1 MCCFQ
6 TYPSIF
12 FPLHSSSGTGTRLF
26 KGRGEP
32 TPGVPSAWQLLLF
45 LLIAEG
51 ETCGNSNGCSRER
64 ERERES
70 RINGRGRDRR
80 SRADGHC
87 MWRKRGVVIFS
98 EIVILLMGVGVG
110 GLVRTIPSSTYFF
123 FYWRE
128 RKRVFFFR
136 PNPSQR
142 TQDCHGWENSG
153 TNEALDLFQSRGNR
167 S

>member
-1 MCCFQ
+1 VLLSKLSL
-6 TYPSIF
+6 YF
-12 FPLHSSSGTGTRLF
+12 FSPLHSSSGTGTRLF

-51 ETCGNSNGCSRER
+51 ETCGNSNGCN
-64 ERERES
+64 RERES
-70 RINGRGRDRR
+70 RINGGGRNRR

-87 MWRKRGVVIFS
+87 MWRKRGVVIFFS
-98 EIVILLMGVGVG
+98 EIVILLMGVG

-142 TQDCHGWENSG
+142 TQE
-153 TNEALDLFQSRGNR
+153 
-167 S
+167 